1 MKRNLGRK
9 EVKIQ
14 EPLIFSRFPLSQGDF
29 TGRPSVEKKNKNKIT
44 RLWRAEL
51 SFHGTRDTTKTYSGK
66 KKHKTK
72 HPKGWEKKEKE
83 QANKRRKRL

>member
-44 RLWRAEL
+44 RLW
-51 SFHGTRDTTKTYSGK
+51 
-66 KKHKTK
+66 
-72 HPKGWEKKEKE
+72 
-83 QANKRRKRL
+83 

>member
-29 TGRPSVEKKNKNKIT
+29 RPSVEKKKKKIT
-44 RLWRAEL
+44 RLW
-51 SFHGTRDTTKTYSGK
+51 
-66 KKHKTK
+66 
-72 HPKGWEKKEKE
+72 
-83 QANKRRKRL
+83 